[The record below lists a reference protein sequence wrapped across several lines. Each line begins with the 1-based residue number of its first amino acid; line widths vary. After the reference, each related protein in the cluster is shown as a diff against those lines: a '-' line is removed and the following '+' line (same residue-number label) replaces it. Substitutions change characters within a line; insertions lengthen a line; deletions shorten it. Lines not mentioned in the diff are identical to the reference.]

1 MAISADVRTQAAGI
15 EIFRTP
21 GLGDSSYLVV
31 SGSEAAIVDPQRD
44 AWRFVDAA
52 RRRGVRIRAVLETH
66 VHNDYVSGALEIRA
80 ATAAQIVAPA
90 RGRYEF
96 PHRRVEEGDF
106 VEIGGHRLT
115 CLETP
120 GHTREH
126 VAWQLTD
133 AHATA
138 ADPIAVFSG
147 GSLLA
152 GGVGRT
158 DLTGSSETA
167 ALTRAQ
173 YRSIRRLAALP
184 GGVRLLPTHGGGS
197 FCSGR
202 ARGAGDDDGAGST
215 IALERTG
222 NPLLRIDD
230 PEVFS
235 RSLLGE
241 LSVVPGYSASIAQ
254 VNRTGPRLLGAPPS
268 PAALAPAEV
277 ARLAAS
283 GAWIVDARDRMAF
296 ASTHIQSSINVEGGG
311 SFAVY
316 VGSVVPFDAP
326 IVLVVPGGSAAGAAA
341 LALEL
346 ARIGYDHVL
355 GALHGGIEG
364 WVGDSR
370 PVVQYPAFPVATLIA
385 ETPSPD
391 AGPILDVRQPAE
403 WRDGVIPG
411 STTISLADLPAR
423 VSEIAYSAS
432 RAGAQV
438 TVVCQSGLRA
448 AVAASLLER
457 AGISVR
463 LVASGGA
470 RDWVAGQ
477 PRG

>member
-1 MAISADVRTQAAGI
+1 MAIAADLRTQATGI

-44 AWRFVDAA
+44 GWRFVDAA
-52 RRRGVRIRAVLETH
+52 TRSGVRIRAVLETH

-80 ATAAQIVAPA
+80 ATAAEIVAPA

-96 PHRRVEEGDF
+96 QHRRVEEGDF

-133 AHATA
+133 IHAPG

-152 GGVGRT
+152 GSVGRT
-158 DLTGSSETA
+158 DLAGASETA

-184 GGVRLLPTHGGGS
+184 GSVRLLPTHGGGS

-202 ARGAGDDDGAGST
+202 PGVSGSEAGST
-215 IALERTG
+215 IELERAG
-222 NPLLRIDD
+222 NQLLQIDD
-230 PEVFS
+230 LEVFS
-235 RSLLGE
+235 RNLLGN
-241 LSVVPGYSASIAQ
+241 LSVVPGYSASIATI
-254 VNRTGPRLLGAPPS
+254 NRTGPRLLGGPPS
-268 PAALAPAEV
+268 PAALTPADV
-277 ARLAAS
+277 ARLSAS
-283 GAWIVDARDRMAF
+283 GAWIVDTRDRMAF
-296 ASTHIQSSINVEGGG
+296 ANAHVQGSINVEGSG
-311 SFAVY
+311 SFASY

-326 IVLVVPGGSAAGAAA
+326 IVLIVPGSSATVAAD

-346 ARIGYDHVL
+346 ARIGYEHVL
-355 GALHGGIEG
+355 GALHGGIER
-364 WVGDSR
+364 WVSVGR

-438 TVVCQSGLRA
+438 TVVCQSGGRA

-470 RDWVAGQ
+470 RDWLAGQ
-477 PRG
+477 DVH